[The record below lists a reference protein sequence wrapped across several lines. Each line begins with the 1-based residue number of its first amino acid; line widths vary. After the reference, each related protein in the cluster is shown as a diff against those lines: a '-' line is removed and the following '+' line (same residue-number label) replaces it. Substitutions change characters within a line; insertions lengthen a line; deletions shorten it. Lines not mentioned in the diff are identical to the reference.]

1 MFYRV
6 GKTEKNL
13 RGIGGGTPPPPHLYV
28 RKLKQNAFVS
38 LRPDE
43 EICFIYAHQ
52 DKTGNKYDGV
62 LNQPANVSNKNKL
75 MAAVFQ
81 LVKHFYQ

>member
-1 MFYRV
+1 MFYRL
-6 GKTEKNL
+6 GKTNKKTSE
-13 RGIGGGTPPPPHLYV
+13 GSEEATPPSHLYV

-43 EICFIYAHQ
+43 EICLIYAHQ
-52 DKTGNKYDGV
+52 DKTENKYDGV

-75 MAAVFQ
+75 IPAVFQ